1 MTAETFT
8 PSVETTFLPKTN
20 GMVFGERLEA
30 RAAKGR
36 VFLLV
41 AAGDEIVEPPPS
53 MEPITVTLNG
63 DTYNYENGEA
73 IEASLGSTV
82 NVIVRSFGTANP
94 TFAWATRGAT
104 GTTFNPVDSGT
115 TAITFNDAGFISC
128 TCTLT
133 DNNSLE
139 DSIAI
144 IISFIIT

>member
-1 MTAETFT
+1 M
-8 PSVETTFLPKTN
+8 PVDTTFLPKTN

-53 MEPITVTLNG
+53 MGPITVTING
-63 DTYNYENGEA
+63 DSYNYENGEA
-73 IEASLGSTV
+73 IETSLGSTI
-82 NVIVRSFGTANP
+82 NVIVSSLGTANP

-104 GTTFNPVDSGT
+104 ATTFNPVDSGT
-115 TAITFNDAGFISC
+115 TDITFNDAGFISC

-144 IISFIIT
+144 IIPFIIT

>member
-1 MTAETFT
+1 MT
-8 PSVETTFLPKTN
+8 VDTTFLPKTN

-53 MEPITVTLNG
+53 MEPVTVTING
-63 DTYNYENGEA
+63 ASYNYNSGETIA
-73 IEASLGSTV
+73 TSLGSSV
-82 NVIVRSFGTANP
+82 NVVVSSLGTANP
-94 TFAWATRGAT
+94 TFAWATRGVAAV
-104 GTTFNPVDSGT
+104 TFNPVNSGT
-115 TAITFNDAGFISC
+115 TSITFNETGFITC

-144 IISFIIT
+144 LISFIIT